1 MRSVKVLQGS
11 DKLGH
16 SKRID
21 RPTVKI
27 LTIVIIGHRMDM
39 LNVASTGMFTI
50 LALNVNLK

>member
-1 MRSVKVLQGS
+1 VRSVKVLQGS